1 MPDENSPPVDLVV
14 SPEALG
20 SFRGRLDDVLT
31 TTQAAGLTPSLM
43 ADLRMDQANYG
54 GLIPGMTQIS
64 HEFGHAVDRLEA
76 FVRIQQD
83 LIEALTIATLISE
96 RGFENVEAEQRQRL
110 QQIMSHLAEDYTPPP
125 PVTDEDLYGR
135 PGLTPL
141 P

>member
-1 MPDENSPPVDLVV
+1 MPEESSPPADLAV
-14 SPEALG
+14 STEAL
-20 SFRGRLDDVLT
+20 SQFRGRLDNVLT
-31 TTQAAGLTPSLM
+31 TTQTAGLTPSLM

-83 LIEALTIATLISE
+83 LIEALAIATLISQQ
-96 RGFENVEAEQRQRL
+96 GYENVEAENLERL
-110 QQIMSHLAEDYTPPP
+110 QQIMAHLADDYTPPP
-125 PVTDEDLYGR
+125 AITDVDLHGT
-135 PGLTPL
+135 PGITPL

>member
-1 MPDENSPPVDLVV
+1 MPDESSPPADLVV
-14 SPEALG
+14 STEAL
-20 SFRGRLDDVLT
+20 SQFRGRLDDVLT
-31 TTQAAGLTPSLM
+31 NTQTAGLTPSLM

-83 LIEALTIATLISE
+83 LIEALGIATLISE
-96 RGFENVEAEQRQRL
+96 RGFENVEAEQRERL
-110 QQIMSHLAEDYTPPP
+110 QQIMAGLAEDYTPPP
-125 PVTDEDLYGR
+125 EVTDEDLYGR
-135 PGLTPL
+135 PGLRPL